1 MDKKDFS
8 KMSMKEW
15 LKILDSEQ
23 FMILREEATEPAHT
37 SELNDEKRK
46 GDYFCAGC
54 NTKLFS
60 SETKYNSG
68 SGWPSFYDSLPGV
81 FKTKTDHVLGYPRTE
96 YHCAT
101 CEGHHGHIFED
112 GPEPTGK
119 RFCNNGKTLIFKKND

>member
-8 KMSMKEW
+8 KMTMKEW

-46 GDYFCAGC
+46 GDYFCVGC

-68 SGWPSFYDSLPGV
+68 SGWPSFYDSLPGS
-81 FKTKTDHVLGYPRTE
+81 
-96 YHCAT
+96 
-101 CEGHHGHIFED
+101 I
-112 GPEPTGK
+112 
-119 RFCNNGKTLIFKKND
+119 